1 MADKRV
7 ERRFTWRK
15 GDVVFARDPTRPP
28 LLTPE
33 QRAIARANLKKYR
46 EEEEGK
52 PAAEV
57 RTDDRVTRIGRV
69 VIHHD

>member
-1 MADKRV
+1 MADKRT
-7 ERRFTWRK
+7 ERRWTWHR

-33 QRAIARANLKKYR
+33 QRAIARANLAKYR

-52 PAAEV
+52 PA
-57 RTDDRVTRIGRV
+57 TQDRGTRIGRV
-69 VIHHD
+69 TVHRHD